1 MPEGLILPIPWI
13 LEVGLMCT
21 GFTFLIWAINFRE
34 EN

>member
-13 LEVGLMCT
+13 LEVGLVSAGC
-21 GFTFLIWAINFRE
+21 TFLCWAVSFRE